1 MPVMD
6 GLEATR
12 RIRAELPPDRQP
24 HIVAMTASVLVE
36 DQEACAAAGMDHY
49 LAKPVR
55 EQDLRQALER
65 IPARPALPAGLLYPV
80 LVQPADCEGRQ

>member
-1 MPVMD
+1 
-6 GLEATR
+6 
-12 RIRAELPPDRQP
+12 
-24 HIVAMTASVLVE
+24 
-36 DQEACAAAGMDHY
+36 MDHY

-65 IPARPALPAGLLYPV
+65 IPARPAVPAGLLYPV